1 MVKHTV
7 GDVRQCYGW
16 MRVNFA
22 TPHLYESCVGNTK
35 RGHDDDDDDDDVCFC
50 FSWDA
55 TCE

>member
-7 GDVRQCYGW
+7 GDVRQCYGR

-22 TPHLYESCVGNTK
+22 TPHLYESCAGNTK